1 MPTTNQPGNKRKA
14 IPFHIACEGDN
25 APLICGDALPIFA
38 AFDGDG
44 TDFTVDDT
52 GSIGNY
58 VRLTVGAVVGAWIA
72 NPGTYVFTLTVGQKA
87 ALVDAAVVTL
97 EVSNDNA
104 TALSGVSATVYT
116 GAAALSTVAPTVYN
130 APTSATI
137 PACTSGT
144 AAYTEVFDEVT
155 SVGSG
160 TATIAPTTGIITF
173 SAVAAAAYKYYAYRK
188 CDGTNVEAIVLI
200 TATST
205 AH

>member
-1 MPTTNQPGNKRKA
+1 MPTLNQGTQRKS

-44 TDFTVDDT
+44 TDFTVDAT

-72 NPGTYVFTLTVGQKA
+72 NTGTYVFTLTVGQKA
-87 ALVDAAVVTL
+87 ALVDSAVVTL
-97 EVSNDNA
+97 EVSDNFV
-104 TALSGVSATVYT
+104 ALAGVSATVYT

-137 PACTSGT
+137 PACTAGT

-188 CDGTNVEAIVLI
+188 CDGTNVEAIILI

-205 AH
+205 AP